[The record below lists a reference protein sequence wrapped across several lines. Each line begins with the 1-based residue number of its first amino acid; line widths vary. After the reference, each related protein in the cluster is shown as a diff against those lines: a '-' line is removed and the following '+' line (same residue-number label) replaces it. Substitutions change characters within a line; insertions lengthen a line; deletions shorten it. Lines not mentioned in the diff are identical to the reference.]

1 MNITD
6 FKGPVRAIEQS
17 NDRNQ
22 LLVAIDY
29 GVAILDKDLATVQ
42 MIAGKPGESGT
53 VDGFSNA
60 ARFGRIGGM
69 VQIQE
74 PDPMI
79 IVSQPEEGTLRA
91 IHGQRLAYSDHFA
104 GGGNETEGRINLDD
118 ALLDTPY
125 DMWAVS
131 MKSFYL
137 TTRTGV
143 KIVDA
148 VNKTITTLLSNLPE
162 HSKRMIETVFIDDS
176 WRYTYTLANGLVYQ
190 GDEDNYILVIG
201 QEEPTTYENDGVT
214 VYNQTVDADFA
225 KTRFGEIQAVA
236 TLTRESFL
244 IVDTD
249 RVNETEPKRRMV
261 ILDLENK
268 TSQVICPG
276 WNDRESFDECWTS
289 QVEAMALDSVN
300 EYLYVGM
307 GNQVKAIK
315 FTEMHPTPD
324 VSLRPKCGDTRCH
337 QDGFC
342 ATKKDEVTSAHV
354 LQCQCNSGFTG
365 DGVTCELSET
375 EQASLSGAG
384 SMSVTESAWLAAAI
398 LSIVLML

>member
-176 WRYTYTLANGLVYQ
+176 WRYTYTLAHGLVYQ
-190 GDEDNYILVIG
+190 GEGDNYILVIG

-214 VYNQTVDADFA
+214 VYNQTVDAKFA
-225 KTRFGEIQAVA
+225 TTRFGEIQAVT
-236 TLTRESFL
+236 TLTKESFL

-249 RVNETEPKRRMV
+249 QLNETIAKRRM
-261 ILDLENK
+261 ILLDFESK

-276 WNDRESFDECWTS
+276 QRTVEECWTN
-289 QVEAMALDSVN
+289 QVEAMVLDSADERV
-300 EYLYVGM
+300 YIGM
-307 GNQVKAIK
+307 GSYIKAVQFREIR
-315 FTEMHPTPD
+315 PTTPSD
-324 VSLRPKCGDTRCH
+324 LDTRPKCGDAHCH
-337 QDGFC
+337 HDGFC
-342 ATKKDEVTSAHV
+342 ASKIDEVTSGLV
-354 LQCQCNSGFTG
+354 PQCRCNPGFNG
-365 DGVTCELSET
+365 DGVVCEKQET
-375 EQASLSGAG
+375 KTGALESGTIGIRA
-384 SMSVTESAWLAAAI
+384 TAWLLTAAM
-398 LSIVLML
+398 SKMLMF